1 VTTLTPPRLFPLAPE
16 REQDE
21 AAKTEQREE
30 EARGQCSARP
40 DADDAAMRR
49 FAAAYGRS
57 EPNRSSCSDGGRL
70 TLEQRLDCV
79 WEGLSAA
86 GVSVCPV
93 CDGKLER
100 RTAGRGGLCRSCGST
115 LS

>member
-1 VTTLTPPRLFPLAPE
+1 MTTLTSPPRLFDLPLE
-16 REQDE
+16 RE
-21 AAKTEQREE
+21 
-30 EARGQCSARP
+30 RP
-40 DADDAAMRR
+40 TFGGADTK
-49 FAAAYGRS
+49 RS
-57 EPNRSSCSDGGRL
+57 ESSDGGRL
-70 TLEQRLDCV
+70 TLEERLDCV

-100 RTAGRGGLCRSCGST
+100 RTAGRGGMCRTCGST